1 MALFLLHINLF
12 CILQDRTL
20 KILPMKPLLLLTFSC
35 MTVLAQAQ
43 NVTAISPGKYEAKLR
58 NAPKKWDK
66 GDVIILDDN
75 RYKLSSNQEVGE
87 YRFSVAAQR
96 IFFTSGPLKSAFTK
110 VVLNNNKPAIIF
122 PTEQNGDLG
131 ITAEVWA
138 SKQ

>member
-1 MALFLLHINLF
+1 
-12 CILQDRTL
+12 
-20 KILPMKPLLLLTFSC
+20 MKSLLLILTFAC
-35 MTVLAQAQ
+35 MVVSAKAQS
-43 NVTAISPGKYEAKLR
+43 VTAMSPGKYEAKFR
-58 NAPKKWDK
+58 NAAKNWEK

-75 RYKLSSNQEVGE
+75 RYRLSGDEEVGE

-110 VVLNNNKPAIIF
+110 VILNNNKPAIVF
-122 PTEQNGDLG
+122 PTEKNGELG